1 MMGSGK
7 TLQVRGKVIS
17 GSMPAVCLPIT
28 GRTRDEILKDTEHA
42 KKTGPDL
49 IEWRA
54 DFFEGLGD
62 ETKVKE
68 MLSAIRE
75 RLPEVPILF
84 TVRSEAEGGQPVSP
98 SEEDI
103 FQLTKNIC
111 KSGLVDIV
119 DFELRNQEERII
131 ELRKITRI
139 HNILLLLSYHNF
151 DKTPEEKL
159 LIGKCQEAERYGA
172 DIVKTAVMAN
182 TREDVLNLLNT
193 ALTAETQFNI
203 PAVTISMGEY
213 GLVSRVFGWMFGSP
227 ITFGAGEKSSAPG
240 QLPVEEL
247 MEVLDTLR
255 KNTGES

>member
-1 MMGSGK
+1 MGSGK

-42 KKTGPDL
+42 KKTGPDM

-62 ETKVKE
+62 ETKVTE
-68 MLSAIRE
+68 VLTAIRE
-75 RLPEVPILF
+75 RLPEIPVLF
-84 TVRSEAEGGQPVSP
+84 TVRSEAEGGQPVSLK
-98 SEEDI
+98 EEDI

-111 KSGLVDIV
+111 EAGLIDIV
-119 DFELRNQEERII
+119 DFELRNQEERIT
-131 ELRKITRI
+131 ELRKVTRI
-139 HNILLLLSYHNF
+139 HKILLLLSYHNF
-151 DKTPEEKL
+151 SETPEEEL

-182 TREDVLNLLNT
+182 TREDVLDLLNT
-193 ALTAETQFNI
+193 ALTVETQFNI
-203 PAVTISMGEY
+203 PAVTISMGGY

-247 MEVLDTLR
+247 MSVLETLR
-255 KNTGES
+255 KNT

>member
-1 MMGSGK
+1 MGAEK

-17 GSMPAVCLPIT
+17 GSMSAVCLPIT
-28 GRTRDEILKDTEHA
+28 GRTRDEIMKDTEHA
-42 KKTGPDL
+42 KKTGPDM

-68 MLSAIRE
+68 VLTAIRE
-75 RLPEVPILF
+75 RLPEIPVLF
-84 TVRSEAEGGQPVSP
+84 TVRSEAEGGQRVSLK
-98 SEEDI
+98 EEDI

-111 KSGLVDIV
+111 EAGLIDIV
-119 DFELRNQEERII
+119 DFELRNSEERITD
-131 ELRKITRI
+131 LRKISRI

-151 DKTPEEKL
+151 SETPEEEL

-182 TREDVLNLLNT
+182 TRENVLDLLNT
-193 ALTAETQFNI
+193 ALTVETRFNI
-203 PAVTISMGEY
+203 PAVTIAMGEY

-247 MEVLDTLR
+247 MSVLETLR
-255 KNTGES
+255 KST